1 VQQLGADIP
10 IVPGIMP
17 ITNYVQLTR
26 FSKICDADIPSWI
39 LNRLE
44 MYRDDMDS
52 LRAFGLDVV
61 SEMCQ
66 QMKVRGVNDFHFY
79 TMNRSE
85 PALSIVGNIV

>member
-1 VQQLGADIP
+1 
-10 IVPGIMP
+10 MP
-17 ITNYVQLTR
+17 ITNYEQLAR
-26 FSKICDADIPSWI
+26 FSKICNADIPTWI

-61 SEMCQ
+61 STMCQ
-66 QMKVRGVNDFHFY
+66 QMKARGVNDFHFY

-85 PALSIVGNIV
+85 PALSIVANIA